1 MPNPKNNI
9 PCVLKYQVFDDNNT
23 IGILVNLEN
32 DKVIQ
37 QWHSS
42 SLAWLREDIM
52 RHHSD
57 DCVIER
63 EERVDFNAKP

>member
-1 MPNPKNNI
+1 MLNPKDKI

-42 SLAWLREDIM
+42 CLAWLREDIM
-52 RHHSD
+52 RNHSD
-57 DCVIER
+57 NCAIVR
-63 EERVDFNAKP
+63 EEKVDFNAKP